1 MGVDIQSLFAMRGKT
16 ALVTGGSR
24 GIGAMIAEGLL
35 SSGVRVHICAPDEQ
49 DLEEACDRLRAF
61 GECHSV
67 AADLGRAE
75 GIARVVA
82 HVARHGS
89 LDILVNNA
97 GLARAM
103 PLESFER
110 DAFEEV
116 LRVNLTAPF
125 ELAGKLASLLREAA
139 RPGDPS
145 RIINIASV
153 EGMRPPAWESY
164 PYAASKAG
172 LILMTRHLA
181 GRLAPAITVNAIAPG
196 LFRTAMTE
204 GLFARPDAEA
214 TLTRMVPLGREGT
227 AEEIAGTAIY
237 LCSKAGGYLTGA
249 LIPVSG
255 GVATADSQ

>member
-1 MGVDIQSLFAMRGKT
+1 MNVSSLFNLDGKR
-16 ALVTGGSR
+16 ALVTGASR
-24 GIGAMIAEGLL
+24 GIGRMIAEGLL
-35 SSGVRVHICAPDEQ
+35 SAGVTVHICAPDEAEVMSARSE
-49 DLEEACDRLRAF
+49 LSAF
-61 GECHSV
+61 GECRALV
-67 AADLGRAE
+67 ADVSSIADVKLLG
-75 GIARVVA
+75 A
-82 HVARHGS
+82 HIDEHGGR

-97 GLARAM
+97 AIARAM
-103 PLESFER
+103 PFEDFER
-110 DAFEEV
+110 QAFENV
-116 LRVNLTAPF
+116 LSVNLTGPF
-125 ELAGKLASLLREAA
+125 DISRQLVAALRLAS

-181 GRLAPAITVNAIAPG
+181 ARLAPDITVNAIAPG

-204 GLFARPDAEA
+204 PLFARPDAGA
-214 TLTRMVPLGREGT
+214 ALARMVPMGREGT

-237 LCSKAGGYLTGA
+237 LASKAGGYLTGA

-255 GVATADSQ
+255 GVATADG